1 MSEQPRAT
9 PSNAFSAELIAHF
22 RANAGQIIDG
32 PYKGAPLLLMTT
44 IGARSGKPLVK
55 PLAYTRAAEDFVVLA
70 SKSGAPS
77 HPDWYR
83 NLKAQPLV
91 MIEVGREQFQA
102 RALVVEGADRERL
115 FAAHA
120 AAFPIF
126 SDYQQRTSRQIPVI
140 VLKRVT

>member
-1 MSEQPRAT
+1 MSAQPSAT
-9 PSNAFSAELIAHF
+9 PSTTFNAELIARF
-22 RANAGQIIDG
+22 RANGGQIVDG

-44 IGARSGKPLVK
+44 VGARSGKPLVK
-55 PLAYTRAAEDFVVLA
+55 PLAYTRDTKDFVVLA

-83 NLKAQPLV
+83 NLRAQPLV

-102 RALVVEGADRERL
+102 RAHVVEGADRERL
-115 FAAHA
+115 FASHA
-120 AAFPIF
+120 AALPIF

-140 VLKRVT
+140 VLRRLG